1 MFISKEELDQRRSE
15 SFNLVERIRPQND
28 GVAVGKT
35 ASFDPSRF
43 KLDGTSRS
51 NTRLT
56 PEMRAV
62 VAAAAIVSG
71 AEVAAEIGDVSVGY
85 AEVLARGEYNNSGKS
100 PEDREARN
108 QILRD
113 GIYEALGNIREKAR
127 EKLLKVLDIIDA
139 DALENIPNRERAK
152 VAAQMANH
160 LSGVIDRTINKGEHL
175 HDSRSSHL
183 HLYAPERREV
193 SDFKVK
199 VINQLP
205 EANVEESNAT
215 SSSE

>member
-15 SFNLVERIRPQND
+15 SFNLVERIHPKND
-28 GVAVGKT
+28 GAPSVKV

-43 KLDGTSRS
+43 KNDGTQRA
-51 NTRLT
+51 TQRLS

-62 VAAAAIVSG
+62 VAAAAIISG
-71 AEVAAEIGDVSVGY
+71 PEVAAEIGDVSVGY

-127 EKLLKVLDIIDA
+127 EKLLKVLDIIDE

-205 EANVEESNAT
+205 DANPEEANAT

>member
-15 SFNLVERIRPQND
+15 SFNLVERIHPKND
-28 GVAVGKT
+28 AAPPVKVA
-35 ASFDPSRF
+35 AFDPSRF
-43 KLDGTSRS
+43 KNDGTQREKHL
-51 NTRLT
+51 LT

-62 VAAAAIVSG
+62 VAAAAIISG
-71 AEVAAEIGDVSVGY
+71 PEVAAEIGDVSVGY
-85 AEVLARGEYNNSGKS
+85 AELLSRGEYNNSGKT

-127 EKLLKVLDIIDA
+127 EKLLKVLDIIDE

-205 EANVEESNAT
+205 EAEPDAT